1 MILYH
6 GTNRILGDIDFNKS
20 RLRTDFGKGFYF
32 SDKLGN
38 ARDWA
43 VDKSGFSEMPTVM
56 RYDLCNKIFQD
67 QKLSLLRFDNPTI
80 EWLNFVRDNRRRNP
94 DSTASKEPR
103 HSYDIVSGPIA
114 NDKVAIA
121 VDKYCRDKLTAEE
134 ALIEIKAIKNVFQL
148 SVHTQSAL
156 TYIKT
161 VSYSQF
167 LSKRWSEWKT

>member
-6 GTNRILGDIDFNKS
+6 GTNQILGDIDFNKS

-114 NDKVAIA
+114 NDKVAITNREFELLEVLVNNRNIA
-121 VDKYCRDKLTAEE
+121 LSREKLLDLAWGYDYFGEG
-134 ALIEIKAIKNVFQL
+134 
-148 SVHTQSAL
+148 
-156 TYIKT
+156 
-161 VSYSQF
+161 
-167 LSKRWSEWKT
+167 SKCL